1 MHPPH
6 AQWAGH
12 YAAHVPSRGSEGG
25 GGSGVDGGSASE
37 RDDVSVSDG
46 GDGSEAERREGED
59 GDEELADGDG
69 DGDDDDGQAEDGHG
83 LHVHSGAGSRRSSVG
98 SHGSVHGPGWT
109 VGYPGPIPLPPYGH
123 PGGWVYVAPTPPYG
137 YSPSHYPHHPAL
149 HGTGGPGHFDPL
161 PPPHPGVHGYQQDD
175 GDGDGGFGSGGEG
188 SGVEDRVSPPPES
201 VRASV
206 GANIW
211 CWLFARAASAG
222 P

>member
-12 YAAHVPSRGSEGG
+12 YAAHVPSRGSVGG
-25 GGSGVDGGSASE
+25 GASGVDGGSASE

-46 GDGSEAERREGED
+46 GDGSEAEQREGED
-59 GDEELADGDG
+59 GDEELADGDC
-69 DGDDDDGQAEDGHG
+69 DGDDDDGQAEGGHG
-83 LHVHSGAGSRRSSVG
+83 LHAHSGAGSRRSSVG
-98 SHGSVHGPGWT
+98 SHGSVGWT
-109 VGYPGPIPLPPYGH
+109 VGYPGPIPLPPYGY

-175 GDGDGGFGSGGEG
+175 GEGDGGFGSEGEG
-188 SGVEDRVSPPPES
+188 SGVEDTVSPPPES
-201 VRASV
+201 ARASV